1 MESKRQKKFSQL
13 ILEEMVSIFTK
24 EAKDIIG
31 NAFITLTDV
40 KVTPDLGSARI
51 YISLQFIEN
60 REEVLKALNDNQ
72 AFFRGI
78 LGNRIKKVVRR
89 VPGLIFFEDNSLDEA
104 NKINRLLDDLD
115 KSKDTTE

>member
-51 YISLQFIEN
+51 YVSLQFIDN

-115 KSKDTTE
+115 KSKDATE